1 MEKASIVEFRTSPY
15 SSCISGDVVM
25 TMRKGAEEAHNRLSE
40 LLEAA
45 EKGRATI
52 ITKRGRPVAVLAPVA
67 AYVAGVRQRSL
78 LPVVGSGRG
87 LWGADSARGL
97 RKLRDQWSR

>member
-1 MEKASIVEFRTSPY
+1 
-15 SSCISGDVVM
+15 M
-25 TMRKGAEEAHNRLSE
+25 TVRKGAEEARNRLSE

-67 AYVAGVRQRSL
+67 AYAGGVRPRA
-78 LPVVGSGRG
+78 VVGSGPG
-87 LWGADSARGL
+87 LWGADSTRGL
-97 RKLRDQWSR
+97 CKLRDQWSR

>member
-1 MEKASIVEFRTSPY
+1 
-15 SSCISGDVVM
+15 M
-25 TMRKGAEEAHNRLSE
+25 TVLKGAEEARNRLSE

-67 AYVAGVRQRSL
+67 AYAAGVRQRAL
-78 LPVVGSGRG
+78 APVVGSGPG
-87 LWGADSARGL
+87 LWGADSTRGL
-97 RKLRDQWSR
+97 CKLRDQWSR